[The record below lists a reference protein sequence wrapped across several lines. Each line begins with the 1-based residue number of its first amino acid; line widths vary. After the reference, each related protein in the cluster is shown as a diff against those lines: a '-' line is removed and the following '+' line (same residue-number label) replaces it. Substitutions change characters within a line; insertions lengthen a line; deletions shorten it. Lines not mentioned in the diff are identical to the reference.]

1 MEAWILSMM
10 EAWEESQVMEAREE
24 SAIAKHGEKDRKK
37 EVYRYLASTWF
48 KCPSAKALSTRF
60 LVSARPFYKPARKL
74 NLPRSAKGW
83 RPVVGKSSRGKLRL
97 TLLTQRF
104 RVQTSGEHPIGHASP
119 TTFSCSSFYLVVAP
133 IRAFYVAAPPEA
145 I

>member
-1 MEAWILSMM
+1 M

-24 SAIAKHGEKDRKK
+24 SAIAKRGEEDRKIDTK
-37 EVYRYLASTWF
+37 EVYRYLASTRF

-119 TTFSCSSFYLVVAP
+119 TTLSCSSFYLVVAP
-133 IRAFYVAAPPEA
+133 IRACYVAAPPQA